1 MAKSVKL
8 YDRSG
13 QEVWPKVSL
22 SGVYNGGTSMS
33 GISSGK
39 LVKGPN
45 GFVYQSDIH
54 PRVGASTGV
63 SFGYSTLASLKSSAL
78 PFDVYS
84 RVNGGSFTLEC
95 LFSVNFLLSSSTY
108 GLFGL
113 TSTTSGT
120 LPSVGLCVH
129 SATDGYVAGVY
140 GVVNDGAAIQYAGPV
155 FPDLNFAGTR
165 LVHVSVDRSSK
176 TVTFYA
182 DGASVGSATYT
193 SDLSFSEWLVSLGGF
208 TGSAIWGVNCFRVF
222 SGSFSAAD
230 AESRFNAGYLPA
242 LLLPET
248 GYFAATTLIEY
259 IPSSI
264 RQTSNNGLIWA
275 NLRGSADLVST
286 SQVYLSYAELSD
298 ERTLEVGSG
307 LFTTNIASGVANKDI
322 ILPYGYVP
330 MWAVVRSYGR
340 SLTNVS
346 VQVVGSAVYCMYGAS
361 VAADTSVYA
370 SGFYMGSDGSF
381 SPVGV
386 LTSSDSRT
394 TVRVNA
400 SGNGGDS
407 STLSTGMSVTV
418 GCKFIGQ

>member
-63 SFGYSTLASLKSSAL
+63 SFGYSTSASLKSSVL

-84 RVNGGSFTLEC
+84 KVNGGSFTLEC

-113 TSTTSGT
+113 ASPSSAT

-129 SATDGYVAGVY
+129 SATDGHIAGVY
-140 GVVNDGAAIQYAGPV
+140 GVVDDGATPLYVGPV
-155 FPDLNFAGTR
+155 FPDLNFVGNH
-165 LVHVSVDRSSK
+165 LVHVSVNRPSK
-176 TVTFYA
+176 TVTFYV
-182 DGASVGSATYT
+182 DGASVGSVVYT
-193 SDLSFSEWLVSLGGF
+193 SDLSFSEWFLRVGGF
-208 TGSAIWGVNCFRVF
+208 TVNAMWGVNCVRVF
-222 SGSFSAAD
+222 AGSFSGMDAA
-230 AESRFNAGYLPA
+230 SRFNEGYLPA

-248 GYFAATTLIEY
+248 GHFAATTLMEY

-264 RQTSNNGLIWA
+264 RKTSNNGLIWA
-275 NLRGSADLVST
+275 DLRGSVDLTST
-286 SQVYLSYAELSD
+286 GMVYPSYVELSD
-298 ERTLEVGSG
+298 DRTLEVGTG
-307 LFTTNIASGVANKDI
+307 LFTTNVASGVANKDI
-322 ILPYGYVP
+322 ILPYGYAP
-330 MWAVVRSYGR
+330 MWAVVQSYGR
-340 SLTNVS
+340 ALTNVS
-346 VQVVGSAVYCMYGAS
+346 VQVVGSGVYCMSGVS

-370 SGFYMGSDGSF
+370 TGFYMGAEGSL
-381 SPVGV
+381 SPLGV
-386 LTSSDSRT
+386 LTSPDSRT
-394 TVRVNA
+394 TVRINA
-400 SGNGGDS
+400 AGNAGDL
-407 STLSTGMSVTV
+407 STQTTGMSVTV
-418 GCKFIGQ
+418 GCKYVGQ